1 MLCPSLCLD
10 ASGRLL
16 RVSLPHTLV
25 PPSMFDLYYLFMI
38 RSGLRRRLEP
48 HYSTILPL
56 LDYSLFSRDNSGGNA
71 GNSDTCSGNGS
82 SSSSTDKSESSSSNA
97 ISGGSSSNTNSNT
110 SSRVTDLDKYWDQR
124 YRLFSKYD
132 HGVKLD
138 DESWYSVT
146 PEIIA
151 QHIANRCYLAL
162 SRWQRGVNRALG
174 SNRRVSIEGQ
184 GTNELDT
191 EGVNKVVGKVDG
203 GLKTGQHTSNDELV
217 VWDLFS
223 GCGGNAIPLALTFPR
238 VVAVD
243 IDEGKIPHLM
253 HNATIYGNSRTPSH
267 SHALLHIF
275 SHSFLNSTHSSP
287 PFSPNFR
294 AHSLTHRP
302 SLNASAFFN

>member
-162 SRWQRGVNRALG
+162 SRWQREDNRTLG
-174 SNRRVSIEGQ
+174 SSRRVDIEGQ
-184 GTNELDT
+184 GTNGLDT
-191 EGVNKVVGKVDG
+191 EGVNKVVGKVDV
-203 GLKTGQHTSNDELV
+203 GLKTGQHTINDELV

-243 IDEGKIPHLM
+243 IDEGKIPHLL

-302 SLNASAFFN
+302 SLNAPAF

>member
-1 MLCPSLCLD
+1 
-10 ASGRLL
+10 
-16 RVSLPHTLV
+16 
-25 PPSMFDLYYLFMI
+25 MFDLFYLILI
-38 RSGLRRRLEP
+38 RSGLCRWLEP

-71 GNSDTCSGNGS
+71 SNTDSCSGSGNGS
-82 SSSSTDKSESSSSNA
+82 SSSSTGNSESSSCNA
-97 ISGGSSSNTNSNT
+97 NIDSSSSTAANIPSL
-110 SSRVTDLDKYWDQR
+110 VTDLDKYWDQR

-146 PEIIA
+146 PEIISR
-151 QHIANRCYLAL
+151 HIANRCYRAL
-162 SRWQRGVNRALG
+162 SKWQRGANRVLG

-184 GTNELDT
+184 GTNELDA
-191 EGVNKVVGKVDG
+191 EGVNKVVGKVDV
-203 GLKTGQHTSNDELV
+203 GLKIGQHTSNDGLV

-275 SHSFLNSTHSSP
+275 SHSFLNSTHSINP
-287 PFSPNFR
+287 PPP
-294 AHSLTHRP
+294 HSLLP
-302 SLNASAFFN
+302 F